1 MRFLPPGRGQKRGRR
16 CPGAPARAEKRQRR
30 VSRFGLQDGQ
40 QDEVQDEQDGS
51 HPDDGMD
58 LSRFLLTDLHD
69 AVGNE
74 AERDTIGNA
83 VAQRHEQSCEERGNR
98 FREVLPVD
106 LLKGGGHHHANHNE
120 RRSGSRHGNRADK
133 GGKEGADGKADGN
146 HNAGQA
152 GTAAGA
158 DAGSTFNIGGGVGGT
173 EDGADGGGGGV
184 SKESAVHL
192 GLKAGVGLQGLLVL
206 SADADTNLSEKG
218 SVSLSFSLDEE
229 KLDAY
234 LGFSGMSRDE
244 LRSYAMDVLS
254 YEMPIELISL
264 AVGIDAVSASYSDMI
279 RALDEADML
288 DILDFIGFV
297 AIASDDA
304 RLSDT
309 DPFTMCLIPQISVDG
324 AVLDVDMAKLV
335 KDCIRL
341 MHLAENLQ

>member
-1 MRFLPPGRGQKRGRR
+1 MKKIIATVLILAIALSLSAAAEPLVTLSSAVPCVLYAMEGRT
-16 CPGAPARAEKRQRR
+16 EYD
-30 VSRFGLQDGQ
+30 VSELWGEEERIAAFPSLAADSGLVLKDLLSESWIDQGKALWNAASLISSLYDFMLL
-40 QDEVQDEQDGS
+40 DGS
-51 HPDDGMD
+51 GTIRITPDISIDEGYA
-58 LSRFLLTDLHD
+58 S
-69 AVGNE
+69 
-74 AERDTIGNA
+74 IGIEYDD
-83 VAQRHEQSCEERGNR
+83 VSMLYQ
-98 FREVLPVD
+98 
-106 LLKGGGHHHANHNE
+106 GGGWTDTAYID
-120 RRSGSRHGNRADK
+120 GSA
-133 GGKEGADGKADGN
+133 KAS
-146 HNAGQA
+146 ALWR
-152 GTAAGA
+152 
-158 DAGSTFNIGGGVGGT
+158 T
-173 EDGADGGGGGV
+173 EP
-184 SKESAVHL
+184 
-192 GLKAGVGLQGLLVL
+192 LLVL

-234 LGFSGMSRDE
+234 LGFSGISRDE

-324 AVLDVDMAKLV
+324 AVLDVDMAKLM

-341 MHLAENLQ
+341 MHFAENFQ

>member
-1 MRFLPPGRGQKRGRR
+1 MKKIIATVLILAIALSLSAAAEPLVTLSSAVPGVLYAMEGRT
-16 CPGAPARAEKRQRR
+16 EYD
-30 VSRFGLQDGQ
+30 VSELWGEEGCIAAFPSLASDSGLVLKDLLSESWIDQGKALWNAASLIATFYDF
-40 QDEVQDEQDGS
+40 VLLDGS
-51 HPDDGMD
+51 GAIRITPDISIEEGYASIDIEYDDVSM
-58 LSRFLLTDLHD
+58 LH
-69 AVGNE
+69 
-74 AERDTIGNA
+74 
-83 VAQRHEQSCEERGNR
+83 Q
-98 FREVLPVD
+98 
-106 LLKGGGHHHANHNE
+106 GGGWTDTAYID
-120 RRSGSRHGNRADK
+120 GSA
-133 GGKEGADGKADGN
+133 KAS
-146 HNAGQA
+146 A
-152 GTAAGA
+152 
-158 DAGSTFNIGGGVGGT
+158 IWRT
-173 EDGADGGGGGV
+173 EP
-184 SKESAVHL
+184 
-192 GLKAGVGLQGLLVL
+192 LLVL